1 MSYKIS
7 RFDIN
12 YKGKS
17 IAVAVH
23 TVTEAEETSHI
34 VSIEDYENF
43 EIRPDGNNNW
53 IADGNP
59 GINTD
64 LLALITGQY
73 KAILA

>member
-7 RFDIN
+7 RFAIN
-12 YKGKS
+12 FKGKS

-34 VSIEDYENF
+34 VSIGDYDNF
-43 EIRPDGNNNW
+43 EIRSDRNNNW
-53 IADGNP
+53 MADGNP
-59 GINTD
+59 GISTD
-64 LLALITGQY
+64 LLALIIDQY